1 GLSGVKEIPLERWDN
16 KKYYDPNPDAPGK
29 SYITKL
35 GLIENIKAFD
45 APFFG
50 ISPREAPFI
59 DPQQRLFLEQC
70 YNALE
75 NANYPVRS
83 LRGSLTGVFAGVGAS
98 HEYYSQLEQAGLS
111 HDEMGMFAVTGKALN
126 MIPGRVTYTFDFKGP
141 AVSFDTACSSS
152 LVAIHY
158 ACQSL
163 KTREI
168 DFALAGG
175 VNVLVRPESIVNLCK
190 AKALSLTSECKTFDE
205 RADGYV
211 RAEGCGVLF
220 LKRLADALRDNDTIL
235 AVIQASAVS
244 NDGKTAGLT
253 VPNGKSQEE
262 VMRKA
267 LSQTSLSSSDISY
280 IETHGTGTPLGDPI
294 EVHAINQVYGAQRS
308 PDNPLYLGAV
318 KTNLGHLESAAGVAG
333 IIKVILSLQKGRI
346 YKNINF
352 QRLNPKIKLD
362 NTRLALDSMDW
373 TPHTSL
379 KCAAVNAF
387 GFSGT
392 NAHVIVQEF
401 PAKTRQKN
409 TLPAQTGLLSNVLV
423 LSAKSQSALDHLA
436 QRYQQYLAT
445 TSDAFSDIC
454 FTAATC
460 REHYSYRLAVAAKS
474 AVEASQMLQQGVFAS
489 SSEDTKSLDVHTPER
504 AALVSEYLQGRDVDW
519 RDYYSASPGAFNKVS
534 LPNYPFDRREFWLEK
549 KAVAPHFSADDFA
562 VQHLYDRTW
571 NLLHANVP
579 STAELPELWVIA
591 HDELRAQKVLGGLK
605 YQCIKEVTQLE
616 DVAHKNIVFL
626 YDEQYFT
633 AFVHWCQQMFQHQP
647 ARFIFVTENAYALN
661 DKYTTDRVNPYHTMA
676 SSFWKSFRN
685 ELGLTQ
691 NYTID
696 LDSRSTLS
704 EVLRYIV
711 HTTSAETQFAVRDA
725 IYVPRLK
732 KKPLP
737 PEHPEVLFDR
747 EASYLITGGTG
758 GLGKPLM
765 EYLIQRGAK
774 HLIITSRT
782 ECAQETQAFIEQ
794 ARKKQVA
801 IKHYSCDAAD
811 AQRMKHL
818 ITEIE
823 HSAHPLRGIFH
834 LAGVIRN
841 ELLVNLRDKEVDE
854 VLRAKANSALILH
867 QLTKNLHL
875 DCFVLF
881 SSAASILGS
890 GRQANYV
897 AANGFLDGLAHLR
910 HQQGLPALA
919 INWGT
924 FHTRGMA
931 AQHIEALKRRGFIP
945 LNPESIGVLDVL
957 LPSKVPQMA
966 VCPIHWDVYFKNT
979 PKPSEFSALM
989 VKTAPTDP
997 FFLAVL
1003 QRYAYKERIP
1013 LLRQTLC
1020 EIVADVLGLE
1030 SGEEVGIKNDLL
1042 AMGMDSLMTLELRN
1056 RIHDKLNC
1064 PTLSLPIEYFIN
1076 EPRID
1081 KIAQNIANELDKIFE
1096 NTSAPLPIENPS
1108 DEEIALCDFQ
1118 YVFWVL
1124 NKMDYPYNAG
1134 TQLQI
1139 QGKLNK
1145 EYVAQAFDFVVKHNP
1160 VFWLS
1165 FNKEVPIQTLK
1176 KEGQFKL
1183 IYEDI
1188 SLNNNQTVLHQEF
1201 QNNMMSAIPLTEP
1214 PLIRVYLYKI
1224 NSELH
1229 ELHIVMPHIIVD
1241 GPSCSILLNQFK
1253 KCYET
1258 LFRGKKMILEPEK
1271 DSFLSYVKKNNHLYE
1286 TNLKDKVNFWHHYN
1300 YGFKMLSL
1308 KPEYY
1313 ISDTDKQEKYLFH
1326 YSLDS
1331 LRVQQ
1336 FIEWHRTKNINVS
1349 TGLIAACHIA
1359 LYKLSHQKKMPFVLI
1374 HNGREGSQY
1383 NSIVGVF
1390 VEYKRIN
1397 LTLNEKD
1404 NFINFIKSIEEQFLI
1419 TAPYQKCSHI
1429 IKNREFKG
1437 SGLAISHYLHYVWN
1451 KLFLKKDLK
1460 KSKLHS
1466 IIIDYLIKYL
1476 SWAQAMTHNTL
1487 IKHKLNQLIKLNIP
1501 LTKPERLRV
1510 LINITP
1516 SFFSKIVPDKNFAN
1530 LSYQYPNHYSSED
1543 RPINNRSLW
1552 ILFSKDQEG
1561 QYQLSINGPLT
1572 AYGKD
1577 EVVNTFNKIM
1587 AQLLEN
1593 DECTLADFLG

>member
-1 GLSGVKEIPLERWDN
+1 
-16 KKYYDPNPDAPGK
+16 
-29 SYITKL
+29 
-35 GLIENIKAFD
+35 
-45 APFFG
+45 
-50 ISPREAPFI
+50 
-59 DPQQRLFLEQC
+59 
-70 YNALE
+70 
-75 NANYPVRS
+75 
-83 LRGSLTGVFAGVGAS
+83 
-98 HEYYSQLEQAGLS
+98 
-111 HDEMGMFAVTGKALN
+111 
-126 MIPGRVTYTFDFKGP
+126 
-141 AVSFDTACSSS
+141 
-152 LVAIHY
+152 
-158 ACQSL
+158 
-163 KTREI
+163 
-168 DFALAGG
+168 
-175 VNVLVRPESIVNLCK
+175 
-190 AKALSLTSECKTFDE
+190 
-205 RADGYV
+205 
-211 RAEGCGVLF
+211 
-220 LKRLADALRDNDTIL
+220 
-235 AVIQASAVS
+235 
-244 NDGKTAGLT
+244 
-253 VPNGKSQEE
+253 
-262 VMRKA
+262 
-267 LSQTSLSSSDISY
+267 
-280 IETHGTGTPLGDPI
+280 
-294 EVHAINQVYGAQRS
+294 
-308 PDNPLYLGAV
+308 
-318 KTNLGHLESAAGVAG
+318 
-333 IIKVILSLQKGRI
+333 
-346 YKNINF
+346 
-352 QRLNPKIKLD
+352 
-362 NTRLALDSMDW
+362 
-373 TPHTSL
+373 
-379 KCAAVNAF
+379 
-387 GFSGT
+387 
-392 NAHVIVQEF
+392 
-401 PAKTRQKN
+401 
-409 TLPAQTGLLSNVLV
+409 
-423 LSAKSQSALDHLA
+423 
-436 QRYQQYLAT
+436 
-445 TSDAFSDIC
+445 
-454 FTAATC
+454 
-460 REHYSYRLAVAAKS
+460 
-474 AVEASQMLQQGVFAS
+474 
-489 SSEDTKSLDVHTPER
+489 
-504 AALVSEYLQGRDVDW
+504 
-519 RDYYSASPGAFNKVS
+519 
-534 LPNYPFDRREFWLEK
+534 
-549 KAVAPHFSADDFA
+549 
-562 VQHLYDRTW
+562 
-571 NLLHANVP
+571 
-579 STAELPELWVIA
+579 
-591 HDELRAQKVLGGLK
+591 
-605 YQCIKEVTQLE
+605 
-616 DVAHKNIVFL
+616 
-626 YDEQYFT
+626 
-633 AFVHWCQQMFQHQP
+633 
-647 ARFIFVTENAYALN
+647 
-661 DKYTTDRVNPYHTMA
+661 
-676 SSFWKSFRN
+676 
-685 ELGLTQ
+685 
-691 NYTID
+691 
-696 LDSRSTLS
+696 
-704 EVLRYIV
+704 
-711 HTTSAETQFAVRDA
+711 
-725 IYVPRLK
+725 
-732 KKPLP
+732 
-737 PEHPEVLFDR
+737 
-747 EASYLITGGTG
+747 
-758 GLGKPLM
+758 
-765 EYLIQRGAK
+765 
-774 HLIITSRT
+774 
-782 ECAQETQAFIEQ
+782 
-794 ARKKQVA
+794 
-801 IKHYSCDAAD
+801 
-811 AQRMKHL
+811 
-818 ITEIE
+818 
-823 HSAHPLRGIFH
+823 
-834 LAGVIRN
+834 
-841 ELLVNLRDKEVDE
+841 